1 MEGLTLDRAEKGG
14 MGNQD
19 LCRLFLGISG
29 RIGLATLITVSP
41 SLRPFNES
49 RMTHLSKPTAIL
61 TGVAGEYFV
70 AVELSRRGYIASISL
85 RTTRGID
92 ILATSQS
99 GRRSITIQCK
109 TSLRTTKK
117 WMLNEKAETYEARIT
132 FTSSCVSE
140 T

>member
-1 MEGLTLDRAEKGG
+1 MTNLT
-14 MGNQD
+14 
-19 LCRLFLGISG
+19 
-29 RIGLATLITVSP
+29 
-41 SLRPFNES
+41 
-49 RMTHLSKPTAIL
+49 KPTSIL

-70 AVELSRRGYIASISL
+70 AAELSRRGYIASISL
-85 RTTRGID
+85 RNTRGID
-92 ILATSQS
+92 ILATSQD